1 MCEVSLGDGTG
12 DPCGAALGGHVGYS
26 WGRCGRWNTDFWTC
40 QDWAS
45 PMIINGLVIYG
56 GRGCEHFGDALGQPA
71 KFGDAWDR
79 LGEHFGGVQ
88 R

>member
-1 MCEVSLGDGTG
+1 MVRASLVVLLWESMWGMLGD
-12 DPCGAALGGHVGYS
+12 ASEGGK
-26 WGRCGRWNTDFWTC
+26 TDFWTC

-56 GRGCEHFGDALGQPA
+56 GRGCDHFGDALGQPA
-71 KFGDAWDR
+71 KLGDAWDR
-79 LGEHFGGVQ
+79 FGEHFRGVQ